1 MPTSQITI
9 NLKKLKANFAK
20 IQDFVGNEVSIM
32 PVIKSNGYG
41 HGLEAC
47 AKALVEAGAKWFA
60 VADLGEAEIVRK
72 ISRDVA
78 VLILGPVAM
87 SDYGRA
93 LSGGFRLM
101 VAGKDGLNFLN
112 TKAEIYGKRAS
123 VHLKINTGMNRFGID
138 PSRAVD
144 YFETIEKLP
153 NIYVEGVY
161 THLYNSDNLATTKM
175 QWKKFSEVLFDLQ
188 RRGFEVP
195 IRHLEASN
203 AILNFDQGFFEIIRP
218 GLLIYGLAGQ
228 KEICTEPVLSWKA
241 KIVAIRRVKK
251 GENIS
256 YNYFPAKKDLDLAII
271 GVGYADGYP
280 RSLSGKAEILVSGK
294 RCKTVGNINM
304 NYTFVDIS
312 SAMRVSTKMSSQIGD
327 EVILVGRDLVSESN
341 DLPDEITV
349 ADLAR
354 WAETNEH
361 EIVSRLPKEAERV
374 YLD

>member
-1 MPTSQITI
+1 M
-9 NLKKLKANFAK
+9 
-20 IQDFVGNEVSIM
+20 
-32 PVIKSNGYG
+32 
-41 HGLEAC
+41 
-47 AKALVEAGAKWFA
+47 
-60 VADLGEAEIVRK
+60 
-72 ISRDVA
+72 
-78 VLILGPVAM
+78 
-87 SDYGRA
+87 
-93 LSGGFRLM
+93 SGGFRLM

-312 SAMRVSTKMSSQIGD
+312 SAMRVSTKMSPQIGD